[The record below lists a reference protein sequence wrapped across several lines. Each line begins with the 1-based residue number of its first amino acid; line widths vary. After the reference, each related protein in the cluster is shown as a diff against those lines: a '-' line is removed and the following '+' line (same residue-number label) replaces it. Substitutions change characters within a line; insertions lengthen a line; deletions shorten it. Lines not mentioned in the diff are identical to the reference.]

1 MPKTI
6 IAIVDDLFFAAKIR
20 GIAEQCDAQTS
31 FARTIE
37 GAVAAAENAKPDLVI
52 VDLHS
57 QRIDPMAL
65 AQALKAHADLRMVP
79 LMGFFSHVQ
88 VELQR
93 QAKEAGFD
101 LTVPRSALTES
112 LGRMLGQSSER

>member
-1 MPKTI
+1 MTKTI

-20 GIAEQCDAQTS
+20 GIAEQCGATTA
-31 FARTIE
+31 FARTID
-37 GAVAAAENAKPDLVI
+37 GAIAVAENVTPDLVI

-57 QRIDPMAL
+57 QRVDPMEL
-65 AQALKAHADLRMVP
+65 AGTLKAHADLKTIP

-93 QAKEAGFD
+93 RAKEAGFD
-101 LTVPRSALTES
+101 LTVPRSALAES
-112 LGRMLGQSSER
+112 LTRTLQKGEQ

>member
-20 GIAEQCDAQTS
+20 GIAEQCHAQTT

-37 GAVAAAENAKPDLVI
+37 GAIAAAQNQKPDLVI
-52 VDLHS
+52 TDLHS
-57 QRIDPMAL
+57 QRVDPMEL
-65 AQALKAHADLRMVP
+65 ARALKANGDCQAIP
-79 LMGFFSHVQ
+79 LLGFFSHVQ

-101 LTVPRSALTES
+101 LTVPRSALAES
-112 LGRMLGQSSER
+112 LTRMLQEGEQ